1 MFGWFDRK
9 HLGWLARFMQQAPL
23 FPVPGNGRYLRQPL
37 YAGDFCDIIMAC
49 IERRPSGRP
58 TTSPARRRIDYID
71 LIRAVKDGYAAR
83 ARRSCGFPIG
93 CFWALL

>member
-1 MFGWFDRK
+1 MQSKDAQEKLVVESGLPVVVLRPTLMFGWFDRK
-9 HLGWLARFMQQAPL
+9 HLGWLARFMQKTPV

-58 TTSPARRRIDYID
+58 TTSPDRRR
-71 LIRAVKDGYAAR
+71 
-83 ARRSCGFPIG
+83 STTST
-93 CFWALL
+93 